1 MSFRSSL
8 KVATSILAVLLIGTA
23 PVSVAAAPQ
32 SVQPFDANT
41 WSKLKQSQQMPSVVI
56 FSTTDCT
63 HCPRVIDE
71 MAMAL
76 RNAKIKARLIVVVMD
91 GAGHENA
98 LRKNRHYRDA
108 RDLYVFDGDEVA
120 LRYSVNPEWRGLT
133 PYVALL
139 PVKGEAR
146 FHSGSPPA
154 DAVRTFLKQ

>member
-1 MSFRSSL
+1 MLFRSSL
-8 KVATSILAVLLIGTA
+8 NIVISTLAVLLISAT
-23 PVSVAAAPQ
+23 PVAAAPQ
-32 SVQPFDANT
+32 SVLAFGADT
-41 WSKLKQSQQMPSVVI
+41 WSKLKQSPQIPSVVV

-71 MAMAL
+71 MAAAL
-76 RNAKIKARLIVVVMD
+76 RTAKTKARLIVVVMD

-98 LRKNRHYRDA
+98 LRKNPHYRHA
-108 RDLYVFDGDEVA
+108 RDLYAFDGDEVA